1 MAIKVVDINAFEKAN
16 SSMEDIRKEIQIM
29 SKLNHIN
36 VMNYY
41 VSFLSDRELWLVMPL
56 IEAGS
61 IENVLSWRRSN
72 SPLNRVDN
80 GEEDGGL

>member
-1 MAIKVVDINAFEKAN
+1 VAIKVVDINAFEKAN

-29 SKLNHIN
+29 SKLNHTN

-61 IENVLSWRRSN
+61 IENVLSWRR
-72 SPLNRVDN
+72 
-80 GEEDGGL
+80 

>member
-1 MAIKVVDINAFEKAN
+1 
-16 SSMEDIRKEIQIM
+16 MEDIRKEIQIM

-61 IENVLSWRRSN
+61 IENVLSWRR
-72 SPLNRVDN
+72 
-80 GEEDGGL
+80 

>member
-1 MAIKVVDINAFEKAN
+1 
-16 SSMEDIRKEIQIM
+16 M

-61 IENVLSWRRSN
+61 IENVLSWRKSITQNN
-72 SPLNRVDN
+72 SENYTKRD
-80 GEEDGGL
+80 DGGLKDEILIASILS

>member
-1 MAIKVVDINAFEKAN
+1 
-16 SSMEDIRKEIQIM
+16 M
-29 SKLNHIN
+29 SKLNHTN

-61 IENVLSWRRSN
+61 IENVLSWRRQN
-72 SPLNRVDN
+72 SLLINN
-80 GEEDGGL
+80 GHEDDGGLNDEVLIASILS

>member
-1 MAIKVVDINAFEKAN
+1 MAIKVVDINAFERAN

-29 SKLNHIN
+29 SKLNHVN

-61 IENVLSWRRSN
+61 IENVLSWRR
-72 SPLNRVDN
+72 
-80 GEEDGGL
+80 